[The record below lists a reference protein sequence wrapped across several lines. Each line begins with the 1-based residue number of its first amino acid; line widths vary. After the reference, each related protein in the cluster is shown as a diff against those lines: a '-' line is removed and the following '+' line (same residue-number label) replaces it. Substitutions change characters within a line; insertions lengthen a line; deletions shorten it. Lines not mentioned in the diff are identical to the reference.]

1 MSPMMPSWSSKLYS
15 FWVVGGENASFSIDF
30 SSLLAMES
38 STTDDD
44 SSENSFIGT
53 ENMIMKGQKWR
64 TEYNRSNILFN
75 NMKKICGKDLNP
87 HHWHIKIGPNTALVY
102 HKHIALC
109 WLNLKYFL
117 ILSHGYYWIIITNL
131 FSNHSVFFCWES
143 SSSNWREIKI
153 IKYKFASSHYFW
165 AISKY

>member
-1 MSPMMPSWSSKLYS
+1 
-15 FWVVGGENASFSIDF
+15 
-30 SSLLAMES
+30 MES

-87 HHWHIKIGPNTALVY
+87 HH
-102 HKHIALC
+102 
-109 WLNLKYFL
+109 
-117 ILSHGYYWIIITNL
+117 
-131 FSNHSVFFCWES
+131 
-143 SSSNWREIKI
+143 
-153 IKYKFASSHYFW
+153 
-165 AISKY
+165 